1 MIGHNKNLKAI
12 LNYLESQDRSYN
24 ISTSAKERTKIQHD
38 TNIYMDDIDDDV
50 YADLTDGS
58 ASGLFG
64 SGHSFKQDMA
74 MSLMRLR
81 NRLNNED

>member
-1 MIGHNKNLKAI
+1 MIGHNKNIKAI
-12 LNYLESQDRSYN
+12 LGYLENQDRSYN
-24 ISTSAKERTKIQHD
+24 LSTTAKEKAKIQHD
-38 TNIYMDDIDDDV
+38 TNMYMNDVNDDL

-74 MSLMRLR
+74 MSLMKLR
-81 NRLNNED
+81 NRLNED

>member
-1 MIGHNKNLKAI
+1 MNDVN
-12 LNYLESQDRSYN
+12 
-24 ISTSAKERTKIQHD
+24 
-38 TNIYMDDIDDDV
+38 DDL

-74 MSLMRLR
+74 MSLMKLR
-81 NRLNNED
+81 NRLNED